1 MVEYR
6 PAPVGKSLGKSF
18 RLNRE
23 RCRSLGSP
31 STLSLLGGRPL
42 KRVLTWSLPT
52 CIVDDA

>member
-18 RLNRE
+18 RLSRE

-31 STLSLLGGRPL
+31 TLSLLGGRPL
-42 KRVLTWSLPT
+42 SVSLTWSLPT